1 MMSPRYDE
9 QEISLEMYNDE
20 LDNYN
25 RVPALTPKTRRLTRN
40 NSTPNLF
47 IRHTPPAAA
56 SNHNAMPRKLRR
68 KSVGNKANGNSRSVA
83 VLTNTMPNGCNGI
96 NGLRHNHAGNDNHA
110 YLPTETFRKMD
121 GIEMESTEI

>member
-1 MMSPRYDE
+1 MSSRYDE
-9 QEISLEMYNDE
+9 QEMSLEMYNDE

-47 IRHTPPAAA
+47 VRNMPPAVAAA

-68 KSVGNKANGNSRSVA
+68 KSVGYKANGNSRGVA
-83 VLTNTMPNGCNGI
+83 TNTMPNGCNGV
-96 NGLRHNHAGNDNHA
+96 NGSHHNHAGNDNHA
-110 YLPTETFRKMD
+110 YLPTETFKKMD